1 MKTTPFTPEESIQLI
16 DSIIKKAK
24 NRFEENGFAFI
35 LWGAVIAICSFTQS
49 YLIHLNKA
57 SISWYPYLIMPLV
70 AAFVFFYSNKKNGVV
85 RPIQLPPFMEFYGLS
100 SESIS

>member
-35 LWGAVIAICSFTQS
+35 LW
-49 YLIHLNKA
+49 
-57 SISWYPYLIMPLV
+57 
-70 AAFVFFYSNKKNGVV
+70 
-85 RPIQLPPFMEFYGLS
+85 
-100 SESIS
+100 